1 MTLEQLRKE
10 ASKLGYTLTKKI
22 IYEKVRLCPIC
33 KKRPVPELSINPR
46 GKYYRCPRCGIRGE
60 VHKTSYMAISNWNR
74 EVEKYER

>member
-33 KKRPVPELSINPR
+33 KKRPVPEVSINPR
-46 GKYYRCPRCGIRGE
+46 GKYYRCPRCKLAGDIHRATY
-60 VHKTSYMAISNWNR
+60 KAISSWNR
-74 EVEKYER
+74 KVEEYER